1 MKIKIIFFV
10 QFSGYVREL
19 QVRINKIDDFGAKTA
34 YKTMIFQNI
43 QYKLVLSFRPLS
55 GISKM
60 I

>member
-1 MKIKIIFFV
+1 M
-10 QFSGYVREL
+10 GYVSEL

-43 QYKLVLSFRPLS
+43 QHKLVLSFRPLS